1 MSGKETESKLMMF
14 VLLDL
19 KFNFFDMK
27 WKSLIALGILAVG
40 CGSPTHKI
48 PQNINE
54 ITNSDI
60 SVSEEINQ
68 IKDTIF
74 INEGIWTSKDDSLS
88 KIEINKKK
96 WIFRY
101 GDYVNS
107 YNYNISSAYFNEEKT
122 ITNGRLTLSNL
133 DDTMQYGIYKISD
146 DTISLIYLSRGN
158 FLTYYK

>member
-1 MSGKETESKLMMF
+1 
-14 VLLDL
+14 
-19 KFNFFDMK
+19 MK
-27 WKSLIALGILAVG
+27 WQSLIVLGILAVG
-40 CGSPTHKI
+40 CDSPTHKI
-48 PQNINE
+48 PQSINE

-60 SVSEEINQ
+60 SVSREINQ
-68 IKDTIF
+68 IEDTIF

>member
-1 MSGKETESKLMMF
+1 
-14 VLLDL
+14 
-19 KFNFFDMK
+19 MK
-27 WKSLIALGILAVG
+27 WQSLIVLGILAVG
-40 CGSPTHKI
+40 CSSPIHKI
-48 PQNINE
+48 PQSINE

-68 IKDTIF
+68 IEDTIF

-96 WIFRY
+96 WIYRN
-101 GDYVNS
+101 DDLLDI
-107 YNYNISSAYFNEEKT
+107 YNYSISNANFDEEKT

-133 DDTMQYGIYKISD
+133 DDTMQYGIYKISH
-146 DTISLIYLSRGN
+146 DTISIIYLSRGN